1 LLKSSSPPEKITHRG
16 NRQRAA
22 IQSAPPRDKLKAA
35 ARKKFPKA
43 ITNRTVTIMD
53 TTLRDGEQTYNVAF
67 APAEKLQMARL
78 LIEKANVNFIEVAS
92 ARVSKGELES
102 VQLITEW
109 AKKTGGRKLL
119 NRIEILGFVDEKRS
133 VNWLIE
139 AGAMT
144 LNMLTKGSLNHLT
157 RQLKKTPAEHFADIT
172 RTIEYAVKNDRA
184 VNIYLEDWSNGWLHS
199 REYMFQ
205 FLDFIVTQPVGRVM
219 LPDTL
224 GVLYPSQVAEA
235 IQAIT
240 SRYPGQHF
248 DFHPHNDY
256 GLGTVNVLEAIRA
269 GAHGVHTT
277 VNCLGERTGNAS
289 LAEVVAGIH
298 DHLQLK
304 TTVNE
309 KSLFQLSRT
318 VETFSGKRLAANAP
332 IVGEDVFTQTAGIH
346 ADGDKKGGLYESRL
360 LPARFGR
367 DRRYALGKLAGKAS
381 VDQNLKALGITLADE
396 ERTQVL
402 QRIIELGDQKTQIT
416 MDDLPFIIGEV
427 LKKPEEKIVEIT
439 QVTVTSGLH
448 VKPMCSLT
456 VQYKGKA
463 SQVSGQGEGG
473 YDAFMKALTIW
484 AKEHKIILP
493 RLTDYEV
500 RIPPGGQTS
509 ALVECKII
517 WSLGQKAEQGKDR
530 SKPEK
535 AMLGGELAGFGSS
548 KNNLTTRGVDPDQVI
563 AAIRA
568 TERMLNVI
576 LRK

>member
-1 LLKSSSPPEKITHRG
+1 MADKKKQGKKSHE
-16 NRQRAA
+16 RQTRVV
-22 IQSAPPRDKLKAA
+22 Q
-35 ARKKFPKA
+35 
-43 ITNRTVTIMD
+43 IMD

-67 APAEKLQMARL
+67 SASEKLQVARL
-78 LIEKANVNFIEVAS
+78 LLEQANVNYIEVAS

-102 VQLITEW
+102 VQQITRW
-109 AKKTGGRKLL
+109 AREAGGRKLL
-119 NRIEILGFVDEKRS
+119 DRIEILGFVDEKKS
-133 VNWLIE
+133 VNWMVE

-157 RQLKKTPAEHFADIT
+157 RQLKKTPAEHFADIA
-172 RTIEYAVKNDRA
+172 RTIQYAEKNGRS
-184 VNIYLEDWSNGWLHS
+184 VNVYLEDWSNGFLHS
-199 REYMFQ
+199 PEYMYEY
-205 FLDFIVTQPVGRVM
+205 LDFITKQPVKRIM

-224 GVLYPSQVAEA
+224 GVLYPNQVFA
-235 IQAIT
+235 AIT
-240 SRYPGQHF
+240 EITQRYPGSHF

-298 DHLQLK
+298 DHLGFK
-304 TTVNE
+304 TTVTE
-309 KSLFQLSRT
+309 KSLFNLSRT
-318 VETFSGKRLAANAP
+318 VETFSGKRLAANTP

-346 ADGDKKGGLYESRL
+346 ADGDKKGGLYESPL
-360 LPARFGR
+360 LPSRFGR

-381 VDQNLKALGITLADE
+381 VDQNLRELGIILSDE
-396 ERTQVL
+396 ERSLVL
-402 QRIIELGDQKTQIT
+402 SRIIELGDQKKQINL
-416 MDDLPFIIGEV
+416 DDLPFIIGEV
-427 LKKPEEKIVEIT
+427 LNRPVEKIVVID

-456 VQYKGKA
+456 VSYKGKQT
-463 SQVSGQGEGG
+463 QVSEQGEGG
-473 YDAFMKALTIW
+473 YDAFMVALNQW
-484 AKEHKIILP
+484 ARQHKIQMP
-493 RLTDYEV
+493 RLIDYEV

-509 ALVECKII
+509 ALVECKIS
-517 WSLGQKAEQGKDR
+517 WQQVAEKR
-530 SKPEK
+530 V
-535 AMLGGELAGFGSS
+535 M
-548 KNNLTTRGVDPDQVI
+548 TTRGVDPDQVN

>member
-1 LLKSSSPPEKITHRG
+1 M
-16 NRQRAA
+16 QR
-22 IQSAPPRDKLKAA
+22 KNTA
-35 ARKKFPKA
+35 AR
-43 ITNRTVTIMD
+43 IVTIMD

-67 APAEKLQMARL
+67 APSEKLQMARL
-78 LIEKANVNFIEVAS
+78 LLEQANVNFIEVAS

-102 VQLITEW
+102 VQLITDW
-109 AKKTGGRKLL
+109 AKKSGGRKLL
-119 NRIEILGFVDEKRS
+119 SRIEVLGFVDEKRS
-133 VNWLIE
+133 VNWLVE
-139 AGAMT
+139 AGALT

-157 RQLKKTPAEHFADIT
+157 RQLKKKPAEHFADIA
-172 RTIEYAVKNDRA
+172 RTIEYALKHGRS
-184 VNIYLEDWSNGWLHS
+184 VNIYLEDWSNGWLSS
-199 REYMFQ
+199 RDYMFS
-205 FLDFIVTQPVGRVM
+205 FLDFITKQPVGRIM

-224 GVLYPSQVAEA
+224 GVLYPTQVFEA
-235 IQAIT
+235 ISTIT
-240 SRYPGQHF
+240 QRYPDKHF

-256 GLGTVNVLEAIRA
+256 GLGTINVLEAIRA

-309 KSLFQLSRT
+309 RSLYHLSRT

-360 LPARFGR
+360 LPSRFGR

-381 VDQNLKALGITLADE
+381 LEQNLKALGISLADE
-396 ERTQVL
+396 ERAQVL
-402 QRIIELGDQKTQIT
+402 SRIIELGDQKKQVTI
-416 MDDLPFIIGEV
+416 DDLPFIIGEV
-427 LKKPEEKIVEIT
+427 LKKPEEKVLEIT

-456 VQYKGKA
+456 VRYKDK
-463 SQVSGQGEGG
+463 SEQVSGQGEGG
-473 YDAFMKALTIW
+473 YDAFMSALGSW
-484 AKEHKIILP
+484 AKAHKIRLP
-493 RLTDYEV
+493 QLSDYEV

-509 ALVECKII
+509 ALVECKIT
-517 WSLGQKAEQGKDR
+517 WNLAKTAAGKGRESSDR
-530 SKPEK
+530 V
-535 AMLGGELAGFGSS
+535 MFGGELQHGRDS
-548 KNNLTTRGVDPDQVI
+548 NILTTRGVDPDQVI

>member
-1 LLKSSSPPEKITHRG
+1 MQRKAKEKQTTAG
-16 NRQRAA
+16 T
-22 IQSAPPRDKLKAA
+22 KV
-35 ARKKFPKA
+35 
-43 ITNRTVTIMD
+43 RTVTIMD

-67 APAEKLQMARL
+67 APSEKLQMARL
-78 LIEKANVNFIEVAS
+78 LLEQANVNFIEVAS
-92 ARVSKGELES
+92 ARVSKGELEA
-102 VQLITEW
+102 VQLITDW
-109 AKKTGGRKLL
+109 AKRTGGRKLL
-119 NRIEILGFVDEKRS
+119 NRIEVLGFVDDKRS

-139 AGAMT
+139 AGAFT

-157 RQLKKTPAEHFADIT
+157 RQLRKTPAEHFADIA
-172 RTIEYAVKNDRA
+172 RTIDYAKKKDRA
-184 VNIYLEDWSNGWLHS
+184 VNVYLEDWSNGWLHS
-199 REYMFQ
+199 REYMFA
-205 FLDFIVTQPVGRVM
+205 FLDFLVTQPVGRIM

-224 GVLYPSQVAEA
+224 GVLYPTQVAEA
-235 IQAIT
+235 IAAIT
-240 SRYPGQHF
+240 RRYPANHF

-309 KSLFQLSRT
+309 KSLYQLSRT

-381 VDQNLKALGITLADE
+381 LDQNLKTLGISLSDE
-396 ERTQVL
+396 ERAQVL
-402 QRIIELGDQKTQIT
+402 SRIIELGDQKKQVTI
-416 MDDLPFIIGEV
+416 DDLPFIIGEV
-427 LKKPEEKIVEIT
+427 LKKPEEKILEIT

-448 VKPMCSLT
+448 IKPMCSLT
-456 VQYKGKA
+456 VEYRGKA
-463 SQVSGQGEGG
+463 VQVSGQGEGG
-473 YDAFMKALTIW
+473 YDAFMSALRSW
-484 AKEHKIILP
+484 AKDHKINLP
-493 RLTDYEV
+493 SLTDYEV

-509 ALVECKII
+509 ALVECKITWNI
-517 WSLGQKAEQGKDR
+517 AGLAAAKGKTEGD
-530 SKPEK
+530 K
-535 AMLGGELAGFGSS
+535 AMFGGELMQGRDS
-548 KNNLTTRGVDPDQVI
+548 NILTTRGVDPDQVI

>member
-1 LLKSSSPPEKITHRG
+1 MAATVRKKSPH
-16 NRQRAA
+16 
-22 IQSAPPRDKLKAA
+22 RDKGL
-35 ARKKFPKA
+35 RS
-43 ITNRTVTIMD
+43 VTIMD

-78 LIEKANVNFIEVAS
+78 LLEQANVNFVEVAS

-102 VQLITEW
+102 VKQITAW
-109 AKKTGGRKLL
+109 AGKSGGKKLL
-119 NRIEILGFVDEKRS
+119 DRIEILGFVDEKRS

-139 AGAMT
+139 AGAVT

-157 RQLKKTPAEHFADIT
+157 KQLKKTPTEHFADIA
-172 RTIEYAVKNDRA
+172 RTIDYAHKNGRN
-184 VNIYLEDWSNGWLHS
+184 VNVYLEDWSNGYLHS
-199 REYMFQ
+199 PDYTYQ
-205 FLDFIVTQPVGRVM
+205 YLDFIAGQGVGRVM

-224 GVLYPSQVAEA
+224 GVLYPTQVA
-235 IQAIT
+235 QAIGEIT
-240 SRYPGQHF
+240 QRYPDLHF

-256 GLGTVNVLEAIRA
+256 GMGTVNVLEAIRA
-269 GAHGVHTT
+269 GVQGVHTT

-298 DHLQLK
+298 DHLHLK

-309 KSLFQLSRT
+309 KSLFNLSRT

-360 LPARFGR
+360 LPSRFGR

-381 VDQNLKALGITLADE
+381 LDQNLSELGITLGDE
-396 ERTQVL
+396 ERAQVL
-402 QRIIELGDQKTQIT
+402 ARIIELGDQKKQVTI
-416 MDDLPFIIGEV
+416 DDLPFIIGDV
-427 LKKPEEKIVEIT
+427 LRKPEEKILSIA

-448 VKPMCSLT
+448 VKPMCSLS
-456 VQYKGKA
+456 VEYKGKTI
-463 SQVSGQGEGG
+463 QVSGQGEGG
-473 YDAFMKALTIW
+473 YDAFMVALSLW
-484 AKEHKIILP
+484 AKGQKIELP
-493 RLTDYEV
+493 RLIDYEV

-509 ALVECKII
+509 ALVECKIT
-517 WSLGQKAEQGKDR
+517 WSMDKTKSHATPAAHLQTPWKADG
-530 SKPEK
+530 EK
-535 AMLGGELAGFGSS
+535 R
-548 KNNLTTRGVDPDQVI
+548 NLTTRGVDPDQVI

-568 TERMLNVI
+568 TERMLNII

>member
-1 LLKSSSPPEKITHRG
+1 MAK
-16 NRQRAA
+16 
-22 IQSAPPRDKLKAA
+22 QSAKKQKAA
-35 ARKKFPKA
+35 AKTRVIA
-43 ITNRTVTIMD
+43 IMD

-67 APAEKLQMARL
+67 APSEKLQMARL
-78 LIEKANVNFIEVAS
+78 LLEKANVNYVEVAS

-102 VQLITEW
+102 VQLITDW

-119 NRIEILGFVDEKRS
+119 QRIEILGFVDDKRS
-133 VNWLIE
+133 VNWMVE

-157 RQLKKTPAEHFADIT
+157 RQLKKTPAEHFADIA
-172 RTIEYAVKNDRA
+172 RTIEFAEKNDRS
-184 VNIYLEDWSNGWLHS
+184 VNIYLEDWSNGYLHS
-199 REYMFQ
+199 RDYMYQ
-205 FLDFIVTQPVGRVM
+205 FLDFLATQPVGRIM

-224 GVLYPSQVAEA
+224 GVLYPSQVHAA
-235 IQAIT
+235 ISEIT
-240 SRYPGQHF
+240 ARYPKQHF

-269 GAHGVHTT
+269 GAQGVHTT

-309 KSLFQLSRT
+309 KSLFNLSRT

-346 ADGDKKGGLYESRL
+346 ADGDKKGGLYESKL

-381 VDQNLKALGITLADE
+381 VDQNLKELGISLADE

-402 QRIIELGDQKTQIT
+402 GRIIELGDQKKQVTL
-416 MDDLPFIIGEV
+416 DDLPFIIGEV
-427 LKKPEEKIVEIT
+427 LKKPEEKIVSVK

-456 VQYKGKA
+456 MEYKGRET
-463 SQVSGQGEGG
+463 QYSGQGEGG
-473 YDAFMKALTIW
+473 YDAFMVALSQW
-484 AKEHKIILP
+484 AKAHKVTLP
-493 RLTDYEV
+493 KLIDYEV

-509 ALVECKII
+509 ALVECKITWVRNDGATVEKKASRTLSAI
-517 WSLGQKAEQGKDR
+517 AAFPGELGQADGVSR
-530 SKPEK
+530 
-535 AMLGGELAGFGSS
+535 
-548 KNNLTTRGVDPDQVI
+548 NLITRGVDPDQVN

>member
-1 LLKSSSPPEKITHRG
+1 
-16 NRQRAA
+16 
-22 IQSAPPRDKLKAA
+22 
-35 ARKKFPKA
+35 
-43 ITNRTVTIMD
+43 MD

-67 APAEKLQMARL
+67 APSEKLQMARL
-78 LIEKANVNFIEVAS
+78 LIEKANVDFIEVAS

-102 VQLITEW
+102 VQLITDW
-109 AKKTGGRKLL
+109 AKKSGGRKLL
-119 NRIEILGFVDEKRS
+119 QRIEILGFVDEKRS
-133 VNWLIE
+133 VNWLID

-157 RQLKKTPAEHFADIT
+157 HQLKKTPEEHFADIE
-172 RTIEYAVKNDRA
+172 RTIDYAVKHDRA
-184 VNIYLEDWSNGWLHS
+184 VNVYLEDWSNGWLHS
-199 REYMFQ
+199 RDYMFQ
-205 FLDFIVTQPVGRVM
+205 FLDFIVAQPVGRVM

-224 GVLYPSQVAEA
+224 GVLYPSQVSEA
-235 IQAIT
+235 LREIT
-240 SRYPGQHF
+240 ARYPGQHF

-298 DHLQLK
+298 DHLHMK
-304 TTVNE
+304 TSVNE

-381 VDQNLKALGITLADE
+381 VDQNLKTLGITLTDD

-402 QRIIELGDQKTQIT
+402 QRIIELGDQKKQVT

-427 LKKPEEKIVEIT
+427 LKRPEEKIIEIT

-448 VKPMCSLT
+448 VTPMCSLT
-456 VQYKGKA
+456 VDYKGKA
-463 SQVSGQGEGG
+463 SQVSGKGEGG
-473 YDAFMKALTIW
+473 YDAFMNALSTW
-484 AKEHKIILP
+484 AKENKLSLP
-493 RLTDYEV
+493 RLIDYEV

-509 ALVECKII
+509 ALVECKIT
-517 WSLGQKAEQGKDR
+517 WSLGQHASHDKDR
-530 SKPEK
+530 GEPDK
-535 AMLGGELAGFGSS
+535 AMLSGELAGFGSS
-548 KNNLTTRGVDPDQVI
+548 KNNLTTRGVDTDQII

>member
-1 LLKSSSPPEKITHRG
+1 MATAKTKKTTNKALAKKI
-16 NRQRAA
+16 
-22 IQSAPPRDKLKAA
+22 
-35 ARKKFPKA
+35 
-43 ITNRTVTIMD
+43 RTVEIMD

-67 APAEKLQMARL
+67 APSEKLQMARL
-78 LIEKANVNFIEVAS
+78 LLEKANVNYIEVAS

-102 VQLITEW
+102 VQQITDW
-109 AKKTGGRKLL
+109 AKQSGGKKLL
-119 NRIEILGFVDEKRS
+119 GRIEILGFVDEKKS
-133 VNWLIE
+133 VNWMLD

-157 RQLKKTPAEHFADIT
+157 RQLKKSPEEHFADIA
-172 RTIEYAVKNDRA
+172 RTIEYADKHGRR
-184 VNIYLEDWSNGWLHS
+184 VNIYLEDWSNGYLHS
-199 REYMFQ
+199 REYMYL
-205 FLDFIVTQPVGRVM
+205 FLDFLVKQNVGRIM

-224 GVLYPSQVAEA
+224 GVLYPTQVFHA
-235 IQAIT
+235 ISEIT

-309 KSLFQLSRT
+309 KSLFNLSRT

-360 LPARFGR
+360 LPSRFGR

-381 VDQNLKALGITLADE
+381 VDQNLKELGISLSDE
-396 ERTQVL
+396 ERAQVL
-402 QRIIELGDQKTQIT
+402 ARIIELGDQKKQVTL
-416 MDDLPFIIGEV
+416 DDLPFIIGEV
-427 LKKPEEKIVEIT
+427 LKKPEEKIVSVS

-448 VKPMCSLT
+448 VKPMCS
-456 VQYKGKA
+456 QSIDYRGKVT
-463 SQVSGQGEGG
+463 QHSGQGEGG
-473 YDAFMKALTIW
+473 YDAFMVALSDW
-484 AKEHKIILP
+484 ARSNKITLP
-493 RLTDYEV
+493 PLIDYEV

-509 ALVECKII
+509 ALVECKIT
-517 WSLGQKAEQGKDR
+517 WKTAA
-530 SKPEK
+530 KPDAHRADK
-535 AMLGGELAGFGSS
+535 QLNDVGAFSGELGLMDQTSR
-548 KNNLTTRGVDPDQVI
+548 NLITRGVDPDQVN

-576 LRK
+576 LRSGRA

>member
-1 LLKSSSPPEKITHRG
+1 M
-16 NRQRAA
+16 QRAT
-22 IQSAPPRDKLKAA
+22 PNRKVTYGDKKRA
-35 ARKKFPKA
+35 
-43 ITNRTVTIMD
+43 VTIMD

-67 APAEKLQMARL
+67 APSEKLQMARL
-78 LIEKANVNFIEVAS
+78 LLEQANVDFVEVAS
-92 ARVSKGELES
+92 ARVSRGELEG
-102 VQLITEW
+102 VQLITDW
-109 AKKTGGRKLL
+109 AKKAGGRKLL

-139 AGAMT
+139 AGAYT

-157 RQLKKTPAEHFADIT
+157 RQLRKTPDEHFADIA
-172 RTIEYAVKNDRA
+172 RTVDYARKQGRA

-199 REYMFQ
+199 REYMFS
-205 FLDFIVTQPVGRVM
+205 FLDFLVTQPVGRIM

-224 GVLYPSQVAEA
+224 GVLYPTQVAQA
-235 IQAIT
+235 VAAIT
-240 SRYPGQHF
+240 QRYPQNRF

-256 GLGTVNVLEAIRA
+256 GLGTINVLEAIRA

-304 TTVNE
+304 TSVNE
-309 KSLFQLSRT
+309 KSLYQLSRT

-346 ADGDKKGGLYESRL
+346 ADGDKKGGLYESLL

-381 VDQNLKALGITLADE
+381 LDQNLKTLGISLADD
-396 ERTQVL
+396 ERAQVL
-402 QRIIELGDQKTQIT
+402 GRIIELGDQKKQVTI
-416 MDDLPFIIGEV
+416 DDLPFIIGEV
-427 LKKPEEKIVEIT
+427 LKKPEEKILEIT

-448 VKPMCSLT
+448 IKPMCSLT
-456 VQYKGKA
+456 VEYRGKA
-463 SQVSGQGEGG
+463 VQVSGQGEGG
-473 YDAFMKALTIW
+473 YDAFMSALRSW
-484 AKEHKIILP
+484 AKEHKISLP

-509 ALVECKII
+509 ALVECKITWNI
-517 WSLGQKAEQGKDR
+517 AGHSAAR
-530 SKPEK
+530 EK
-535 AMLGGELAGFGSS
+535 TGGAAQMFGGELSAARDH
-548 KNNLTTRGVDPDQVI
+548 NILTTRGVDPDQIV

>member
-1 LLKSSSPPEKITHRG
+1 MQRKAKEKKSTHSART
-16 NRQRAA
+16 RAV
-22 IQSAPPRDKLKAA
+22 S
-35 ARKKFPKA
+35 
-43 ITNRTVTIMD
+43 IMD

-67 APAEKLQMARL
+67 APSEKLQMARL
-78 LIEKANVNFIEVAS
+78 LLEQANVNFIEVAS
-92 ARVSKGELES
+92 ARVSKGELEG
-102 VQLITEW
+102 VQLITDW

-119 NRIEILGFVDEKRS
+119 GRIEILGFVDEKRS

-139 AGAMT
+139 AGAYT

-157 RQLKKTPAEHFADIT
+157 RQLKKSPAEHFADIA
-172 RTIEYAVKNDRA
+172 RTIDYAKKHDRA
-184 VNIYLEDWSNGWLHS
+184 VNVYLEDWSNGWLHS
-199 REYMFQ
+199 RDYMFSFID
-205 FLDFIVTQPVGRVM
+205 FLVKQPVGRIM

-224 GVLYPSQVAEA
+224 GVLYPTQVAEA
-235 IQAIT
+235 IAAIIE
-240 SRYPGQHF
+240 RYPENHF

-256 GLGTVNVLEAIRA
+256 GLGTINVLEAIRA

-298 DHLQLK
+298 DHLQLR

-309 KSLFQLSRT
+309 KSLYQLSRT

-381 VDQNLKALGITLADE
+381 LDQNLRKLGISLADE
-396 ERTQVL
+396 ERSQVL
-402 QRIIELGDQKTQIT
+402 SRIIELGDQKKQVTI
-416 MDDLPFIIGEV
+416 DDLPFIIGEV
-427 LKKPEEKIVEIT
+427 LKKPEQKIVEIT

-456 VQYKGKA
+456 VEYRGKA
-463 SQVSGQGEGG
+463 VQVSGQGEGG
-473 YDAFMKALTIW
+473 YDAFMSALRSW
-484 AKEHKIILP
+484 AKEYKISLP

-509 ALVECKII
+509 ALVECKITWNI
-517 WSLGQKAEQGKDR
+517 AGLGAAR
-530 SKPEK
+530 EK
-535 AMLGGELAGFGSS
+535 AGEDKSMFGGELTVGRDS
-548 KNNLTTRGVDPDQVI
+548 NILTTRGVDPDQVI

>member
-1 LLKSSSPPEKITHRG
+1 MRKKSSLREKP
-16 NRQRAA
+16 A
-22 IQSAPPRDKLKAA
+22 
-35 ARKKFPKA
+35 
-43 ITNRTVTIMD
+43 RTVTIMD

-78 LIEKANVNFIEVAS
+78 LLEQANVNFVEVAS

-102 VQLITEW
+102 VQQITDW
-109 AKKTGGRKLL
+109 ARKSGGKKLL
-119 NRIEILGFVDEKRS
+119 ERIEILGFVDEKRS

-139 AGAMT
+139 SGAMT

-157 RQLKKTPAEHFADIT
+157 KQLKKTPAEHFADIA
-172 RTIEYAVKNDRA
+172 RTIDYAQKHGRK
-184 VNIYLEDWSNGWLHS
+184 VNVYLEDWSNGWLHS
-199 REYMFQ
+199 RDYMFQ
-205 FLDFIVTQPVGRVM
+205 YLDFITGQAVSRVM

-224 GVLYPSQVAEA
+224 GVLYPSQVA
-235 IQAIT
+235 QAVSEIT
-240 SRYPGQHF
+240 QRYPDRHF

-298 DHLQLK
+298 DHLRMK

-309 KSLFQLSRT
+309 KSLFNLSRT

-360 LPARFGR
+360 MPARFGR

-381 VDQNLKALGITLADE
+381 VDQNLKTLGITLADE

-402 QRIIELGDQKTQIT
+402 QRIIELGDQKKQVT
-416 MDDLPFIIGEV
+416 MDDLPFIIAEV
-427 LKKPEEKIVEIT
+427 LKIPEEKIVEIT

-456 VQYKGKA
+456 IEYKGKS

-473 YDAFMKALTIW
+473 YAAFMTALTHW
-484 AKEHKIILP
+484 AKEHKIALP

-509 ALVECKII
+509 ALVECKIT
-517 WSLGQKAEQGKDR
+517 WSLGQKSAAVKDR
-530 SKPEK
+530 PETDK
-535 AMLGGELAGFGSS
+535 AMFGGELAGFGSG